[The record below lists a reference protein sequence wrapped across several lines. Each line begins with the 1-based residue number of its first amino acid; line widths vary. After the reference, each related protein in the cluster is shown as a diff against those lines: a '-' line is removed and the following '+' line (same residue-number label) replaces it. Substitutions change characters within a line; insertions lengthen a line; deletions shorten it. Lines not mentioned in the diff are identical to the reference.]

1 MTNEQMK
8 TLASLSSD
16 GYAVIVWTPE
26 ELGDVSARLIEDQSI
41 ELGHQIIEDQTD
53 SCGILEMADDQLFQ
67 EIKELIFKD
76 RES

>member
-8 TLASLSSD
+8 TLTSLSND

-26 ELGDVSARLIEDQSI
+26 ELGDVSARLVEDRSI
-41 ELGHQIIEDQTD
+41 TLGYQIIEDQTD
-53 SCGILEMADDQLFQ
+53 SCGILEMADDHLFH

-76 RES
+76 NGP

>member
-26 ELGDVSARLIEDQSI
+26 ELGDVSARLVEDQSI
-41 ELGHQIIEDQTD
+41 TLGHQIIEDQTD

>member
-1 MTNEQMK
+1 MTNEQMSA
-8 TLASLSSD
+8 LASLSSD

-26 ELGDVSARLIEDQSI
+26 ELGDVSARLVEDQSI
-41 ELGHQIIEDQTD
+41 TLGHQIIEDQTD

-76 RES
+76 HES

>member
-8 TLASLSSD
+8 TLASLSND

-26 ELGDVSARLIEDQSI
+26 ELGDVSARLV
-41 ELGHQIIEDQTD
+41 
-53 SCGILEMADDQLFQ
+53 

-76 RES
+76 HEP

>member
-8 TLASLSSD
+8 TLASLSND

-26 ELGDVSARLIEDQSI
+26 ELGDVSARLSEDRSI
-41 ELGHQIIEDQTD
+41 TLGHQIIEDQTD